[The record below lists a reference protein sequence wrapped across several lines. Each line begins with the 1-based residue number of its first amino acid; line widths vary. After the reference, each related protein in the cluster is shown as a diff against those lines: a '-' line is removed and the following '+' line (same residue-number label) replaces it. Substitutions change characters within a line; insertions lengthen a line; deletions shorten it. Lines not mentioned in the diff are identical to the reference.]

1 MKDDI
6 NDIIQRQ
13 TELFFN
19 VNKHGESVKHKQS
32 YTKRTMHRCLMGI

>member
-13 TELFFN
+13 TDLSFN

-32 YTKRTMHRCLMGI
+32 NQNHRCLMGV